1 MYTQKDFDKAKR
13 GMLLRMGL
21 TLCMVALVCVGCGL
35 CMQYRIRWANAL
47 IAGAGMAAAAVY
59 FTLKAMPWWRY
70 FRLMR
75 DIETGRSH
83 EYDVRFLSFSSGCC
97 KLLLFQRIIRI
108 TEIRGDDLMKLFPHG
123 FFNFFRRLP
132 HCDFLPDQIP
142 HSFRR
147 QIHCRIFTRA
157 QHPLRHLLNI
167 MF

>member
-35 CMQYRIRWANAL
+35 CMHYRIRWANAL

-83 EYDVRFLSFSSGCC
+83 EYDVRFLSFSSDVTLRDGVRMHALTAELMNAEDED
-97 KLLLFQRIIRI
+97 KERLYFWDDDKPAPALSVGQPVHIRTFGNYI
-108 TEIRGDDLMKLFPHG
+108 TALEPI
-123 FFNFFRRLP
+123 
-132 HCDFLPDQIP
+132 
-142 HSFRR
+142 
-147 QIHCRIFTRA
+147 A
-157 QHPLRHLLNI
+157 QEG
-167 MF
+167 